1 MKFLLGLFEILLLF
15 VAAFLVTSIVWKV
28 FAMIGLVGLT
38 VSLLQNFLFA
48 FIVMLFMYL
57 LREASLFS
65 LGIIIVV
72 SLIAL
77 SVLGYISPGDVDVSI

>member
-15 VAAFLVTSIVWKV
+15 VAAFLVASIVWKV